1 MANASPAP
9 QKAEQL
15 KALSSRAGAL
25 ALALLM
31 LLSACATGGPAGRA
45 VTAHGDSAPLVTVGQ
60 SAREEEAVFVALS
73 ADFEPVR
80 VSDEEFRGALVSLV
94 LDTPLQVASCRP
106 PLYVGRKLALAS
118 VSLEGE
124 AWRSELARAYGRF
137 CERRGS
143 PGDCLTLFEDGPH
156 LDAKDKRGIA
166 LALAVGPALEARD
179 AELRSLLSSSQ
190 LWTTVSIALGAY
202 LTLLAMP
209 EPISKGVASV
219 LTLVMWGYL
228 GWEFFD
234 LLRAYIQLSGDAE
247 RATTFAELREAG
259 ERFGRVIGPN
269 SVRILVM
276 LGTAALGESAAL
288 LSRGS
293 KLPGFGQA
301 ARAVEV
307 RTGVRSMDAVA
318 GAERVILSIPEGSLH
333 IVLPANAL
341 AMTAPKGSGGQ
352 SASNGGG
359 ASLRAF
365 KSFDEFKKHMGPA
378 GKDKNWHHIVEQH
391 QGNLQK
397 FGPEALHNT
406 ANVISIDAKT
416 HVRIS
421 AWYSSRPEG
430 WSMTIRQWVSQQSY
444 EAQREYGLSVLRR
457 FGAVP

>member
-1 MANASPAP
+1 M
-9 QKAEQL
+9 
-15 KALSSRAGAL
+15 
-25 ALALLM
+25 
-31 LLSACATGGPAGRA
+31 
-45 VTAHGDSAPLVTVGQ
+45 TV
-60 SAREEEAVFVALS
+60 VVALS

-80 VSDEEFRGALVSLV
+80 VSDAEFRGAMAALV
-94 LDTPLQVASCRP
+94 LDTPLRVVDCRP
-106 PLYVGRKLALAS
+106 PLYVGRNLALAS
-118 VSLEGE
+118 APLNGE

-143 PGDCLTLFEDGPH
+143 PGDCLTLFEDGPY

-179 AELRSLLSSSQ
+179 AEMRSLLSSSQ

-202 LTLLAMP
+202 LTLLVMP

-234 LLRAYIQLSGDAE
+234 LLRAYIQLSEDAE

-276 LGTAALGESAAL
+276 LGTAALGESASL
-288 LSRGS
+288 LSRV
-293 KLPGFGQA
+293 PGFGQA

-318 GAERVILSIPEGSLH
+318 GAERVILSISEGTLH
-333 IVLPANAL
+333 VVLPANAL
-341 AMTAPKGSGGQ
+341 AMTAPKGGGGQ
-352 SASNGGG
+352 SANNGGE
-359 ASLRAF
+359 ASSRAF
-365 KSFDEFKKHMGPA
+365 KSFDEFKDHMGPA
-378 GKDKNWHHIVEQH
+378 GKDKHWHHIVEQH

-430 WSMTIRQWVSQQSY
+430 WTMTIRQWVSQQSY